1 MLSPSPQLLCF
12 VSEGVEKTNSTS
24 IEAERT
30 THTSILS
37 HTCGVQKKWVTLE
50 SGWSMDGAKGV
61 CSICFFICRGGTSQM
76 GAKMEN

>member
-30 THTSILS
+30 IHFDFVTHMRRTE
-37 HTCGVQKKWVTLE
+37 K
-50 SGWSMDGAKGV
+50 
-61 CSICFFICRGGTSQM
+61 M
-76 GAKMEN
+76 GNS